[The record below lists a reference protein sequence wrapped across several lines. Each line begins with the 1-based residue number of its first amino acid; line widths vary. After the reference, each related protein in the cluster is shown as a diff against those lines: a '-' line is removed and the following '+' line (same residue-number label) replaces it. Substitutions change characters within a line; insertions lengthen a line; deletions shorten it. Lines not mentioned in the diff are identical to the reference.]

1 VTNKSDINTDK
12 LHIKAFQNCFSNVT
26 TISVND
32 IVDFY
37 KEYDMEVKKTTVN
50 WRIVTL
56 VNTGIIQRVGRGK
69 YRLGKQK
76 EFTPLISKNIEELY
90 SKLKEEYPF
99 LDISIWSTQWIT
111 QWMLHIPSSYETI
124 IEVEKG
130 SEENV
135 FYFLS
140 DIRDNVFLNPSKD
153 ILNKYANTSEPII
166 IVKNL
171 VTGSPLLMVEK
182 VQIPSLEKILVDLMV
197 DDELYS
203 AYQGRDLNSILENA
217 FEYNTIN
224 KDKLLRYAK
233 RRTKETLVEQL
244 IIKMKKNDIS

>member
-1 VTNKSDINTDK
+1 VINKLDINTDK
-12 LHIKAFQNCFSNVT
+12 LHIETFKNHFVS
-26 TISVND
+26 IKSMSVKD

-37 KEYDMEVKKTTVN
+37 RKYDSNIKKSTVS

-69 YRLGKQK
+69 YKLGKQK
-76 EFTPLISKNIEELY
+76 EFTPLISKEIEHLY

-99 LDISIWSTQWIT
+99 LNISIWSTQWIT
-111 QWMLHIPSSYETI
+111 QWMLHIPGSYETI

-130 SEENV
+130 SEENI

-140 DIRDNVFLNPSKD
+140 DIQDNVFLNPSKD

-171 VTGSPLLMVEK
+171 VTGSPLQIVEN
-182 VQIPSLEKILVDLMV
+182 VQIPSIEKILVDLIV

-203 AYQGRDLNSILENA
+203 AYQSRDLYSIIENA
-217 FEYNTIN
+217 YEYNTIN
-224 KDKLLRYAK
+224 KDKLLRYAN
-233 RRTKETLVEQL
+233 RRTKGTQLEQF
-244 IIKMKKNDIS
+244 IIKMRKNDIR

>member
-1 VTNKSDINTDK
+1 MSI
-12 LHIKAFQNCFSNVT
+12 
-26 TISVND
+26 ND

-37 KEYDMEVKKTTVN
+37 RKYDSCIKKSTVS
-50 WRIVTL
+50 WRIIAL
-56 VNTGIIQRVGRGK
+56 VNNGIIQRVGRGK
-69 YRLGKQK
+69 YELGKQK
-76 EFTPLISKNIEELY
+76 EFTPLISKEIEHLY

-99 LDISIWSTQWIT
+99 LDISIWSTKWIT
-111 QWMLHIPSSYETI
+111 QWMLHIPSSYKTI

-140 DIRDNVFLNPSKD
+140 DIQDNVFLNPSKD

-171 VTGSPLLMVEK
+171 VTGSPLQMIEK
-182 VQIPSLEKILVDLMV
+182 VQIPSIEKILVDLIL

-203 AYQGRDLNSILENA
+203 AYQGRDLVSIIENA
-217 FEYNTIN
+217 YEYNTIN

-233 RRTKETLVEQL
+233 RRTKGMRLEQF
-244 IIKMKKNDIS
+244 ITKIRKNDIS